1 MLTIRGA
8 EFLPSSL
15 CYLLDK
21 SCNCPPLFILLDM
34 QTLARHEDV
43 SIVRKNLATLLLC
56 RHARCFVFRQ
66 GAESAAGGSW
76 MWRVR
81 VLFSAVCSVC
91 WCCYLC
97 GHKCGARSIVPGR
110 GRPAASCSSPCGCIL
125 ISTIHTNHHHH
136 RLLHS
141 TLLLC
146 PVGIACA
153 LCQPLPRARAS
164 VPAISVLCRI

>member
-21 SCNCPPLFILLDM
+21 SCNCPALFILLDM

-91 WCCYLC
+91 C
-97 GHKCGARSIVPGR
+97 GVVICAGTSVAHAALSLAGAAQQH
-110 GRPAASCSSPCGCIL
+110 PAHLRVA
-125 ISTIHTNHHHH
+125 
-136 RLLHS
+136 
-141 TLLLC
+141 
-146 PVGIACA
+146 AF
-153 LCQPLPRARAS
+153 
-164 VPAISVLCRI
+164 